1 MKFLSLVSVLF
12 ASAQAKNLLLITNYK
27 TPILMDYS
35 AVNATGPVNITLY
48 STTCQTIGTFV
59 GNVTNYN
66 SGVGWTVET
75 DLGNGYYDLTYY
87 NKNENTYGGAERL
100 YNDPTFEQPV
110 TIIQID
116 ACADLK

>member
-1 MKFLSLVSVLF
+1 MKFLTLVSALF
-12 ASAQAKNLLLITNYK
+12 ASVQAKKLLLITNYK

-48 STTCQTIGTFV
+48 STNCQSIGEFV

-66 SGVGWTVET
+66 SAVGWNVET

-87 NKNENTYGGAERL
+87 NKNENTYAGAERV
-100 YNDPTFEQPV
+100 YSDPSFVQPI
-110 TIIQID
+110 TIIEVD
-116 ACADLK
+116 ACGDLK